1 MKPTSSSEVGFFL
14 YSKQHNPVRLRA
26 AAVEVGRTHNL
37 SLRKLCG
44 RGVPMR
50 QRYQVRLRVL
60 GADKHKARR
69 SGAGNLHGR
78 INLSPGS
85 PLPLASPGRTQ
96 RFGTRPNFAEFD

>member
-1 MKPTSSSEVGFFL
+1 MKPTFSSEVGFIL
-14 YSKQHNPVRLRA
+14 YNKQHYPVRLRA
-26 AAVEVGRTHNL
+26 AAVEVGHTHNL

-69 SGAGNLHGR
+69 RCACTAR
-78 INLSPGS
+78 IVESLSPGS
-85 PLPLASPGRTQ
+85 PLPPASR
-96 RFGTRPNFAEFD
+96 